1 MALHTKR
8 VLVTGASAGIGRATA
23 RLLVEAGAHVAACA
37 RRGDALESLRTEVEG
52 SPGKLYTHV
61 CDVSKADSVIN
72 FVESSREQLG
82 GFDTLL
88 NNAGLLGPRVGVAS
102 YPVEDFQAVLD
113 VNVFGLFLMTR
124 TCLPELTSGGM
135 GLVINVSSG
144 LGRFGVADSS
154 AYCASKFAVEGF
166 TQSLADEYPKEEL
179 VAVTLSPGMVATD
192 MLRNYLGEEDVS
204 QYLDP
209 TDVANGILNIIDSA
223 EPGWTG
229 RALDI
234 ESYLRK

>member
-8 VLVTGASAGIGRATA
+8 VLITGASSGIGRATA
-23 RLLVEAGAHVAACA
+23 RLLVEGGAHVAVCA
-37 RRGDALESLRTEVEG
+37 RRAEALETLRADVEG
-52 SPGKLYTHV
+52 SEGQLFTRV
-61 CDVSKADSVIN
+61 CDVSQ
-72 FVESSREQLG
+72 VESVTDFVGWSREQLG
-82 GFDTLL
+82 GFDTLI
-88 NNAGLLGPRVGVAS
+88 NNAGVLGPRVGVAA
-102 YPVEDFQAVLD
+102 YPAEDFETVLT

-124 TCLPELTSGGM
+124 TCLPELTTGGM
-135 GLVINVSSG
+135 GLVINISSG

-166 TQSLADEYPKEEL
+166 TQSLADEYPMEQL
-179 VAVTLSPGMVATD
+179 VALTLSPGMVATD

-204 QYLDP
+204 QYLSP
-209 TDVANGILNIIDSA
+209 TDVAKGIVNILNSV

-234 ESYLRK
+234 ESYLVE